1 MMEIIKNHR
10 TQRFLNKLNAEE
22 LKKTEHFFE
31 LLKENNGRLANSHTE
46 VYKQFKGLFC
56 LRFQTSGCWFR
67 FFYTV
72 KNSTVILLSGFCKK
86 SNAAPLS
93 EVRAACALLKEY
105 R

>member
-1 MMEIIKNHR
+1 MMEITRNIR
-10 TQRFLNKLNAEE
+10 AERFINKLNAEE
-22 LKKTEHFFE
+22 LKKAEHFFK
-31 LLKENNGRLANSHTE
+31 LLQENNGKLSSSHTE

-67 FFYTV
+67 FFYTK
-72 KNSTVILLSGFCKK
+72 KNGTIILLSGFCKK
-86 SNAAPLS
+86 SNAAPLA

>member
-1 MMEIIKNHR
+1 MMEIVKNIR
-10 TQRFLNKLNAEE
+10 AQRFINKLNAEE
-22 LKKTEHFFE
+22 LKKAEHFFE
-31 LLKENNGRLANSHTE
+31 LLKENNGKLTSAHTE

-72 KNSTVILLSGFCKK
+72 KNSTIILLSGFCKK
-86 SNAAPLS
+86 SNAAPLN

-105 R
+105 K